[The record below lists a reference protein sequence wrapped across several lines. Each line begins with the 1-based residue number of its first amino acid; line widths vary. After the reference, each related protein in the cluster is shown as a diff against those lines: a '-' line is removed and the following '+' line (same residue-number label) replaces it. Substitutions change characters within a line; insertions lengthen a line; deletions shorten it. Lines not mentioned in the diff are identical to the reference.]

1 MDKIKVFGLYLGCE
15 IEITSAKGTIGT
27 LAAINANHN
36 TITVNQDENSGWVAT
51 VDECQLILTPLE
63 QISDEDA
70 IWIGR
75 MLVEKDGE
83 PSEAL
88 RPYIIYLGKGFVSL
102 NLDDK
107 IPFDSIK
114 PTNKGYDTKQARGYI
129 ADVSTKKMALIIDYL
144 RSRYYNLPYMGM
156 GLVES
161 GIAVLK
167 TK

>member
-70 IWIGR
+70 IEVVKIAAQAGGIDLEGIGVSVRERNQEWIHLNVGH
-75 MLVEKDGE
+75 MTLALSFENGDVFPYCTDS
-83 PSEAL
+83 PSIMFPPNNVAH
-88 RPYIIYLGKGFVSL
+88 
-102 NLDDK
+102 
-107 IPFDSIK
+107 
-114 PTNKGYDTKQARGYI
+114 A
-129 ADVSTKKMALIIDYL
+129 IDYL

-156 GLVES
+156 DLVEN